1 MSSIRTIVARRARAS
16 RKVGPSTLTVKLRH
30 SVKNTLSCFRNSISR
45 FEIDLIEK
53 KNNDGKK
60 RREKTL
66 RLHRNSEMFN
76 LKTVVNKF

>member
-53 KNNDGKK
+53 KITMARKEEKK
-60 RREKTL
+60 RLDYIEI
-66 RLHRNSEMFN
+66 
-76 LKTVVNKF
+76 LKCST